1 MYIDNN
7 DVRTPRERVDG
18 ELLRQNTVR
27 EGCSCRLNTPRGCN
41 DAMRGT
47 RPVRSV
53 MPETLPGGFSGRKSM
68 PTAAM
73 GSTRQSDCG
82 CRNMRNTEQSDC
94 GCRNTRDTR
103 QSDRGCGNTRETTP
117 RCGGC
122 GNDERG
128 WGLHE
133 HPLAMAYAPLHVWRN
148 VYEPEMGLS
157 RGTIFAEL
165 DKPFH
170 EGMTKGGCCNG

>member
-18 ELLRQNTVR
+18 ELLRQNTVK

-47 RPVRSV
+47 RPVRNI
-53 MPETLPGGFSGRKSM
+53 MPGALSNGFSDRKSM

-73 GSTRQSDCG
+73 SGNKRSGCG
-82 CRNMRNTEQSDC
+82 CQDMRD
-94 GCRNTRDTR
+94 
-103 QSDRGCGNTRETTP
+103 TTP

-122 GNDERG
+122 GTDEGG

-133 HPLAMAYAPLHVWRN
+133 HPLAMAYSPLQVWRN
-148 VYEPEMGLS
+148 VYEPDMGLE
-157 RGTIFAEL
+157 RGTIFIEL

-170 EGMTKGGCCNG
+170 EGVTKGGCCNG

>member
-82 CRNMRNTEQSDC
+82 CRNMKNTEQSDC
-94 GCRNTRDTR
+94 GYKDMRD
-103 QSDRGCGNTRETTP
+103 NAP
-117 RCGGC
+117 RCGGGC

-133 HPLAMAYAPLHVWRN
+133 HPLAMAYSPLQVWRN
-148 VYEPEMGLS
+148 VYEPEIGLE
-157 RGTIFAEL
+157 RGTIFIEL
-165 DKPFH
+165 DKPFK
-170 EGMTKGGCCNG
+170 EGIARGGCCNG

>member
-18 ELLRQNTVR
+18 ELLRQNTVK
-27 EGCSCRLNTPRGCN
+27 EGYSCRLNTPRGCN

-53 MPETLPGGFSGRKSM
+53 MPGTMPRGFSDKKSM

-73 GSTRQSDCG
+73 GGTKKSDCG
-82 CRNMRNTEQSDC
+82 CRDM
-94 GCRNTRDTR
+94 RDTI
-103 QSDRGCGNTRETTP
+103 P

-170 EGMTKGGCCNG
+170 EGVTKGGCCNG

>member
-18 ELLRQNTVR
+18 ELLRQNMGR

-47 RPVRSV
+47 RPLRSV
-53 MPETLPGGFSGRKSM
+53 MPGTLPGGFSDRKSL
-68 PTAAM
+68 TTSAM
-73 GSTRQSDCG
+73 NNTGRSGCGCRDMRNTDQPDCG
-82 CRNMRNTEQSDC
+82 CGNARNAA
-94 GCRNTRDTR
+94 
-103 QSDRGCGNTRETTP
+103 P

-122 GNDERG
+122 GTDEGG

-133 HPLAMAYAPLHVWRN
+133 HPLAMAYSPLQVWRN
-148 VYEPEMGLS
+148 VYELETALE
-157 RGTIFAEL
+157 RGTMFVEL

>member
-18 ELLRQNTVR
+18 ELLRQNMGR
-27 EGCSCRLNTPRGCN
+27 ESCSCQLNTPRGCN

-53 MPETLPGGFSGRKSM
+53 MPGSLPGGFSGRKSM
-68 PTAAM
+68 QAAAM
-73 GSTRQSDCG
+73 GSSRQSDCG
-82 CRNMRNTEQSDC
+82 CRDMRNPAQSDC
-94 GCRNTRDTR
+94 GCVNSRDTALR
-103 QSDRGCGNTRETTP
+103 R
-117 RCGGC
+117 GGC
-122 GNDERG
+122 GTDEGG

-133 HPLAMAYAPLHVWRN
+133 HPLAMAYAPLQVWRN
-148 VYEPEMGLS
+148 AYEPEMALA
-157 RGTIFAEL
+157 RGTMFAEL

-170 EGMTKGGCCNG
+170 ECVIKGGCCNG

>member
-18 ELLRQNTVR
+18 ELLRQNTQG

-47 RPVRSV
+47 RPLRSG
-53 MPETLPGGFSGRKSM
+53 MPGTLPGGFSGRKSI

-73 GSTRQSDCG
+73 SNTGRSGCG
-82 CRNMRNTEQSDC
+82 CRNMQNTEQPDC
-94 GCRNTRDTR
+94 GCRNTRDTA
-103 QSDRGCGNTRETTP
+103 P
-117 RCGGC
+117 RCGSNGC
-122 GNDERG
+122 GTDEGG

-133 HPLAMAYAPLHVWRN
+133 HPLAMAYAPLQVWRN
-148 VYEPEMGLS
+148 AYEPEMALE
-157 RGTIFAEL
+157 RGTLFIEL

-170 EGMTKGGCCNG
+170 EGIARGGCCNG

>member
-18 ELLRQNTVR
+18 ELLRQNMPR

-41 DAMRGT
+41 DAVRGT
-47 RPVRSV
+47 RPVRSI
-53 MPETLPGGFSGRKSM
+53 MPGGMPGGFSDRKSL

-73 GSTRQSDCG
+73 GGNKRSDCG
-82 CRNMRNTEQSDC
+82 CRDA
-94 GCRNTRDTR
+94 
-103 QSDRGCGNTRETTP
+103 RESAP

-122 GNDERG
+122 GTDAGG
-128 WGLHE
+128 WGLDE
-133 HPLAMAYAPLHVWRN
+133 HPLAMAYAPLQVWRN
-148 VYEPEMGLS
+148 VYEPGIGLE
-157 RGTIFAEL
+157 RGTIFIEL

-170 EGMTKGGCCNG
+170 EGVTKGGCCNG